1 MDWKKVLDVLK
12 RFFIGLW
19 EVIKYYVPLL
29 ISKIW
34 EGLKLLGRFL
44 KKLWKRFKRW
54 FRRYIRML
62 VKHTRKGDYSIL
74 IYSIL
79 AVIAVVLVLVLIIH
93 GIGSVKKNKKTTTT
107 EATSEEISTEDP
119 AVEAQNELISQA
131 KAIYQNYSALLVL
144 VNAEHPL
151 DESYS
156 FEHHTLNS
164 GKDIDARALD
174 DLRNM
179 LNACNEAG
187 NEYNIVSGYR
197 DRESQQALVDE
208 EVSKIVAAEGLSQEE
223 ATAKAYQTVQ
233 PAGCS
238 EHETGFALDLTDI
251 NTYTLDDYVAE
262 DATNQWLMSN
272 SYQYGFI
279 LRYPTDKV
287 AYTGIDYEPW
297 HFRYVGVE
305 AATFMHDNN
314 LCLEEFY
321 NLIGQ

>member
-1 MDWKKVLDVLK
+1 MDWQKILDAVK
-12 RFFIGLW
+12 RFFLALW
-19 EVIKYYVPLL
+19 EVIKYYVPFL

-34 EGLKLLGRFL
+34 EGLKFLGRKL
-44 KKLWKRFKRW
+44 KKLWKKLKKWFK
-54 FRRYIRML
+54 RYIRLL
-62 VKHTRKGDYSIL
+62 VKHTKKGDYSIL
-74 IYSIL
+74 IYSAL
-79 AVIAVVLVLVLIIH
+79 AVVAFILVIVLIGH
-93 GIGSVKKNKKTTTT
+93 AVGGARKSKKSTST
-107 EATSEEISTEDP
+107 ETETEVVTTEDP
-119 AVEAQNELISQA
+119 AVAAQNQLISQA
-131 KAIYQNYSALLVL
+131 NAIYQNYSALLVL
-144 VNAEHPL
+144 VNAEHTL

-187 NEYNIVSGYR
+187 NEYNIISGYR
-197 DRESQQALVDE
+197 DRDSQQALVDE
-208 EVSKIVAAEGLSQEE
+208 EVANIVAAEGLSQEE
-223 ATAKAYQTVQ
+223 ATTKAYQTVQ

-238 EHETGFALDLTDI
+238 EHETGLALDITDV

-262 DATNQWLMSN
+262 DATNQWLINN
-272 SYQYGFI
+272 SYLYGFV

-287 AYTGIDYEPW
+287 AYTGIDFEPW